1 MVPDRMRQSA
11 GRVICSVPVVVVPSV
26 YVPPDLALKVPEMFK
41 VPVTCAVLQVSPNKA
56 CMSN

>member
-1 MVPDRMRQSA
+1 MRQSA